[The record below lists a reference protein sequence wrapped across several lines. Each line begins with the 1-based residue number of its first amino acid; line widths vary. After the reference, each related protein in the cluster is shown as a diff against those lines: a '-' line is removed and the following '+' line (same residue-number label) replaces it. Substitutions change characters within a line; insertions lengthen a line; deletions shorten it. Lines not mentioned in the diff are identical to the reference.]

1 MAITT
6 DCVDKGYS
14 WLLDAVATLRIPLQW
29 LTARNVD
36 ELANREGHGLPAS
49 EIAARMRE
57 LLHDGRIAVTWP
69 LISGGERVLLT
80 GQELVEVLMHRSD
93 TPLYYGLTETGGLL
107 WESVFHPAWDSY
119 VDASELPDVLTA
131 KSPAT
136 DRVEIAALTRELVEE
151 YAERVYRRADLSKQ
165 VVVGSES
172 WQYLQPWQATYWK
185 TLPAGWRVQFLVTE
199 SDTRKHF
206 RLTEAQEAEF
216 LQTETF
222 LRRIQGWRHAI
233 TSGNVR

>member
-80 GQELVEVLMHRSD
+80 GQELVEVRLER
-93 TPLYYGLTETGGLL
+93 LAQQLL
-107 WESVFHPAWDSY
+107 AVAAVHELQLIGAV
-119 VDASELPDVLTA
+119 VD
-131 KSPAT
+131 
-136 DRVEIAALTRELVEE
+136 RE
-151 YAERVYRRADLSKQ
+151 AMR
-165 VVVGSES
+165 
-172 WQYLQPWQATYWK
+172 LQA
-185 TLPAGWRVQFLVTE
+185 R
-199 SDTRKHF
+199 
-206 RLTEAQEAEF
+206 
-216 LQTETF
+216 
-222 LRRIQGWRHAI
+222 
-233 TSGNVR
+233 